1 MMATMR
7 KNLHVPLPDDLNE
20 ELRTE
25 AERSGQPATEI
36 ARDAIR
42 QFLRKRRRQTL
53 HERIAAYARR
63 VAGTAADLDR
73 ELEESALEDLGSLE
87 ET

>member
-1 MMATMR
+1 MR
-7 KNLHVPLPDDLNE
+7 RNLHVPLPDDLNE

-25 AERSGQPATEI
+25 AERSGQPAAEI

-42 QFLRKRRRQTL
+42 QFLRKRRRQAL
-53 HERIAAYARR
+53 HEDIAAYAYARG

-73 ELEESALEDLGSLE
+73 ELEDSALDDLVSLARR
-87 ET
+87 